1 MLHYHDSHIVIGR
14 EFSVLET
21 QEISFNA
28 FPVSIRGCGRQMSC
42 FRQCST
48 SPTCPPDESS
58 YMVVMTLAKNKKEVV
73 ISLGGIVEDEE
84 VTIFKK

>member
-1 MLHYHDSHIVIGR
+1 M
-14 EFSVLET
+14 ET
-21 QEISFNA
+21 KQVTFND

-58 YMVVMTLAKNKKEVV
+58 YMVVMTLSGNKKEVIV
-73 ISLGGIVEDEE
+73 SLGGIVEDDE
-84 VTIFKK
+84 VSNLLFDLEVVEIWLYY

>member
-1 MLHYHDSHIVIGR
+1 M
-14 EFSVLET
+14 ET
-21 QEISFNA
+21 KQVTFND

-58 YMVVMTLAKNKKEVV
+58 YMVVMTLSGNKKEVIV
-73 ISLGGIVEDEE
+73 SLGGIVEDDE
-84 VTIFKK
+84 VNELV